1 LNSEEEHMADEGK
14 RTDPGDAFR
23 DSIRAVTGVMGAFK
37 DAIEQTLNELS
48 EKGDISPDR
57 AKSAAQDAMKR
68 AQDAMEDVRGRLE
81 FVPRREF
88 DALRDE
94 VAGLKLQVERHMAQG
109 GHHHHAPPAGGAG
122 AGTGGTGHGAG
133 GSAEGDGSPGL

>member
-1 LNSEEEHMADEGK
+1 MPDEGK

-88 DALRDE
+88 ETLRDE
-94 VAGLKLQVERHMAQG
+94 VAALKIQVERHMAQG
-109 GHHHHAPPAGGAG
+109 GHHHHAPPAGGAAEGPGG
-122 AGTGGTGHGAG
+122 ATGGTGHGAG